1 MDIEP
6 IYCAEQI
13 VVSPDLADVLKAYT
27 KEVIRRQPQNLIE
40 FSAKY
45 FQNLANVAASVQEAP
60 APSKEQLQMF
70 LKRAGDTAVVTPEQI
85 HALAAQTGMARS
97 IVAKVLSVGKFESAV
112 NIDKFLFLLL
122 VMSCES
128 FGAVLEGL
136 FFVFG
141 STLASDRFQLLIS
154 YLAPDMDP
162 DITSQWL
169 MDLSSQLAAVATVTY
184 ESAAALPIVQT
195 KL

>member
-40 FSAKY
+40 FSAN
-45 FQNLANVAASVQEAP
+45 QC
-60 APSKEQLQMF
+60 
-70 LKRAGDTAVVTPEQI
+70 
-85 HALAAQTGMARS
+85 ARS
-97 IVAKVLSVGKFESAV
+97 TRPIQ
-112 NIDKFLFLLL
+112 
-122 VMSCES
+122 
-128 FGAVLEGL
+128 GAATGVPQASWGHSKGL

-169 MDLSSQLAAVATVTY
+169 MDLSSQLAAMATVTY